1 MKIDARVGLALFL
14 AVAAGVAC
22 SSKSTPVVNCG
33 LPPPLP
39 IPELILLYPAPG
51 ATGVPDAIDSL
62 VFSGNG
68 EDYFGPTT
76 IALTTMST
84 DGAVSVVAQGTPGP
98 APSPL
103 PSPLAT
109 PSGLGIDTPN
119 SGLPVPTLSP
129 ATTYSVSRT
138 YEDFSEQPPTC
149 RTKISETLGTFT
161 TQ

>member
-1 MKIDARVGLALFL
+1 MKINARMGFAMLLA
-14 AVAAGVAC
+14 ATAAAC
-22 SSKSTPVVNCG
+22 SSKSSPVVNCG

-51 ATGVPDAIDSL
+51 ATGVPDAIGSL
-62 VFSGNG
+62 VLSGNG
-68 EDYFGPTT
+68 EDYYGPTT

-84 DGAVSVVAQGTPGP
+84 GGGVTVVAQGTPGP

-109 PSGLGIDTPN
+109 PSELGADAPN

-138 YEDFSEQPPTC
+138 YEDFSEKPPTC
-149 RTKISETLGTFT
+149 RTHVTQILGTFA